1 MLELKHSAE
10 KICRICATIFIGI
23 ADMKEEEDQV
33 TDVRVSYNLHVAASS
48 WSKEGNLRF
57 LDLDFFSIL
66 NYDTIISCNN
76 FERSLSI

>member
-33 TDVRVSYNLHVAASS
+33 TVSYNLHVAASS
-48 WSKEGNLRF
+48 WSKEGNLSF

-66 NYDTIISCNN
+66 NYGTIISCNN
-76 FERSLSI
+76 FERSLPI